1 MAGTVTSHAAD
12 FRSINDAAAVLY
24 DAPSAKAKKVYVVN
38 RGYPVELVVTVEGWA
53 KVRDARGDLTWVELK
68 SLSEK
73 RTVMIKAPMAVV
85 RQSANDQAPVVF
97 QARQQVVLELVEVER
112 GWAHVR
118 HADGGAGYVRVDLVW
133 GA

>member
-118 HADGGAGYVRVDLVW
+118 HADGGSGYVRVDLVW